1 MMSVITIAG
10 AVAGGIAVL
19 GAGASFGGAM
29 KLFNSVIPRQT
40 ELRVDMKEMA
50 DEATW
55 EEYRKMIVPA
65 KEWLIAQPLEP
76 VSVKARDGITLKGHY
91 LASEEPGKRLVLCL
105 HGYTSNGLSNFCA
118 MAQYYQS
125 MGFDML
131 IVDHRAH
138 NESEGDYAGFG
149 ILDRF
154 DCRKWIEYAVSR
166 FGEDIEIMLHGISMG
181 ASTALMTLGFN
192 DLPKQVKCAVSD
204 CAFTSPYDVFAHVV
218 KRDYKMQPF
227 PMMNFCDIICKK
239 KAGYRFRDYST
250 LTALK
255 STDRPVLL
263 IHGEKDNFVPVW
275 MTDKNYEV
283 CASPKEKV
291 IVKNAGHGAS
301 YYENQKQYEEAVTAF
316 VEKWIPKK

>member
-1 MMSVITIAG
+1 MSALAIAG
-10 AVAGGIAVL
+10 AVAGGVVVL
-19 GAGASFGGAM
+19 AAGAAFGGAV
-29 KLFNSVIPRQT
+29 KLFNSVIPRQQ

-55 EEYRKMIVPA
+55 EEYKKTIYPA
-65 KEWLIAQPLEP
+65 KEWLMAQPLEA
-76 VSVKARDGITLKGHY
+76 VQVTARDGISLKGHY
-91 LASEEPGKRLVLCL
+91 LACEEPGKRLVICL

-118 MAQYYQS
+118 IAQYYQS

-138 NESEGDYAGFG
+138 GASEGDYAGFG

-154 DCRKWIEYAVSR
+154 DCLKWIEYAIAR
-166 FGEDIEIMLHGISMG
+166 FGEDTDILLHGISMG
-181 ASTALMTLGFN
+181 ASTALMTLGFEN
-192 DLPKQVKCAVSD
+192 LPVQVKGAVSD
-204 CAFTSPYDVFAHVV
+204 CAFTSPYDVFAHIV

-227 PMMNFCDIICKK
+227 PMMNFCDMLSQK

-255 STDRPVLL
+255 ATDRPVLL

-275 MTDKNYEV
+275 MTDQNFEA
-283 CASPKEKV
+283 CASPKEKI

-301 YYENQKQYEEAVTAF
+301 YYENPKQYEEAVSAF
-316 VEKWIPKK
+316 VEKWISRK